1 MCNGFIIPNTS
12 TYCETINAILINV
25 WNKNEESNNQL
36 EIEIENEYTKLV
48 EILPLEVTKVIW
60 NNEFMNYNMY
70 NKLLYMKKYTYQD
83 VSEILELYDKNK
95 GYNWYIIQKND
106 VKLVNKMNNK
116 NSRFLQRFIIKK
128 LLSSN
133 TCEWLIDNALEYET
147 LWKTNENDICLPKNY
162 IDIMKNDI
170 TKSFIKEMLQTVCD
184 EVNNVYNI
192 NSTKNNMIEITHILL
207 CEYNKNNMTMV
218 NNLKMVTHKNQYIS
232 VEIMINK
239 NVKNNKQ
246 GHLMFEDGLSMI
258 QEQGDM
264 VIYSNEIGHCV
275 KKITSADIIV
285 YKIIIHMKINEDE

>member
-1 MCNGFIIPNTS
+1 
-12 TYCETINAILINV
+12 
-25 WNKNEESNNQL
+25 
-36 EIEIENEYTKLV
+36 
-48 EILPLEVTKVIW
+48 
-60 NNEFMNYNMY
+60 MNYNMY